1 MTQYPSE
8 LDLTQTT
15 PNNSSSPRS
24 RKLPFFL
31 RVYLDSEGASSGELY
46 WDDGDSID
54 SYESGAFNHIT
65 FRCSGASKLRSVV
78 EHRGYDAENMTL
90 DMVSVFGVQTRVSS
104 VAVNGR
110 DVKFFYDEKI
120 QARNTFRD
128 ENYIDWITPQI
139 PPSFVVFLYL
149 GSTMLA

>member
-1 MTQYPSE
+1 MIQCPKLVDFTSTPTIYPLS
-8 LDLTQTT
+8 
-15 PNNSSSPRS
+15 RS

-120 QARNTFRD
+120 QVSITSRD
-128 ENYIDWITPQI
+128 ENMGWHT
-139 PPSFVVFLYL
+139 FF
-149 GSTMLA
+149 